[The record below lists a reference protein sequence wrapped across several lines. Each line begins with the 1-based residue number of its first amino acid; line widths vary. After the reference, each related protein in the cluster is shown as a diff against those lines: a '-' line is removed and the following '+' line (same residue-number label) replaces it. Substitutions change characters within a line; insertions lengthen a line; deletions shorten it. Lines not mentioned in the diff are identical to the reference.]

1 MIKISRKENCVG
13 CNACVQ
19 KCPKHCIDM
28 HEDEQGFIYPEVDI
42 NKCVDCHL
50 CEQVCP
56 VINQAEP
63 RKPLETYAAKNLNEE
78 VKMASSSGGIFY
90 ALAKNIIDEGGVVFG
105 AKFNDKWEVVH
116 DYTETIEGLK
126 AFQGSKYVQSR
137 IGDTFHQAEKFLK
150 EGRKVMFTGT
160 PCQIAALG
168 LFLRKDYGDQLLK
181 VDVVCH
187 GVPSPLVWREYL
199 NYITRPKGAS
209 DGKNTVLSSLKGIPV
224 ITGISFRDKRLGW
237 EKFGFSVRIAASSG
251 SGKNSVFQ
259 SVECQNQDE
268 ELLFEPL
275 DKNIFMQGFL
285 KDLYLRPSCYKCPTK
300 QLKSESDITLGDF
313 WNINNID
320 PKLHEN
326 GYYSLIL
333 TNSSKGLKILESAS
347 IEKSK
352 AEFSKAITGNPAIEY
367 SVKKPKEYEIF
378 WNQLHKNGIL
388 IISYIVR
395 SMKPSLPKRLIY
407 LICRIRGKVLKIIG
421 LKK

>member
-187 GVPSPLVWREYL
+187 GVPSPIVWREYL

-237 EKFGFSVRIAASSG
+237 KKYGFSVRIAASSG

-259 SVECQNQDE
+259 SVEGQNQDE

-285 KDLYLRPSCYKCPTK
+285 KDLYLRPSCYHCPA
-300 QLKSESDITLGDF
+300 KSGKSKSDLTLADF
-313 WNINNID
+313 WKIKYSQKEDYDPNGVSLVLNWNGHNFHNISGI
-320 PKLHEN
+320 
-326 GYYSLIL
+326 
-333 TNSSKGLKILESAS
+333 
-347 IEKSK
+347 
-352 AEFSKAITGNPAIEY
+352 EFSPSAYDIAYSGNPAIERNAY
-367 SVKKPKEYEIF
+367 RPSEAKIF
-378 WNQLHKNGIL
+378 WKKFPTEGIDC
-388 IISYIVR
+388 ISKIA
-395 SMKPSLPKRLIY
+395 SKTKLSLLQRIHRRLI
-407 LICRIRGKVLKIIG
+407 RIIRTS